1 MDREEGTSNNCTDS
15 DSDSASILG
24 LDTPPDVEVDNRN
37 VALQRA

>member
-1 MDREEGTSNNCTDS
+1 VDREEGTSNNCTDS
-15 DSDSASILG
+15 DSGSASILG